1 MLSPV
6 EEIKSR
12 LNIVEFIQGYVR
24 LQKAG
29 VNFRANCPFH
39 SEKTP
44 SFYVTP
50 SRQMWHCFGCNKGG
64 DIFQFLMEI
73 EGHDFPEAL
82 KLLATR
88 AGIAITR
95 EDPRIRS
102 ERNRLYDVN
111 EEAAR
116 IFQQCFSSHTGAKE
130 YIAQRGL
137 TSDTVA
143 QFRVGFAP
151 QSWDFLLNA
160 LVKKGFTKE
169 EIEHAGLAI
178 KNQEKGSWYDRFRSR
193 IMFPIADASGRV
205 IGFGGRIV
213 DFSPEAHKGTTSSS
227 TGVID
232 GEPSFVKATEGQ
244 AKYINTPQTMVYD
257 KSSVLYGFDKAKQ
270 DIRGHNQVVLV
281 EGYMDCVMSHQAG
294 VTHTV
299 AVSGTALTSR
309 QLQMLKRLC
318 DTMICS
324 FDTDAAGESAT
335 RRSLALAS
343 EFDFERKVAHI
354 HTGKDPADAVRE
366 NPQLWREAVEQAKPV
381 VDFYVEKAFGEHDPA
396 TPIGKKAIADMV
408 LPFVTDLFDAIQQ
421 DHWVKQLAR
430 RLDVSEESIRSELG
444 RRPGLVG
451 TYQSGSSGSASSNLR
466 TQPNEDS
473 GAYTGSQ
480 HREGRRELL
489 EEKFLTLCAMVPEA
503 VRERELKDHHIV
515 FRSAEKQNLFALVGF
530 PASPGVVQSPSMV
543 QDLEMF
549 KFKSEVIG
557 RDIQNA
563 EQEFLVCKRE
573 LEKECIKEKMQERQ
587 IEIAQKEKEGN
598 HTAVED
604 LVKTMANLN
613 KILTQLSA
621 S

>member
-12 LNIVEFIQGYVR
+12 LDIVEFIQGYVR

-29 VNFRANCPFH
+29 INFRANCPFH
-39 SEKTP
+39 GEKTP
-44 SFYVTP
+44 SFFVTP
-50 SRQMWHCFGCNKGG
+50 SRQIWHCFGCGKGG
-64 DIFQFLMEI
+64 DIFQFIMEM

-88 AGIAITR
+88 AGVMLTR

-102 ERNRLYDVN
+102 ERNRLYDIN

-116 IFQQCFSSHTGAKE
+116 IFQQCFSTHAGAKE
-130 YIAQRGL
+130 YITQRGL
-137 TSDTVA
+137 TSETVA
-143 QFRVGFAP
+143 KFRVGFAP

-160 LVKKGFTKE
+160 LTKKGFTKE
-169 EIEHAGLAI
+169 DIEHAGVVI

-193 IMFPIADASGRV
+193 IMFPITDGAGRV
-205 IGFGGRIV
+205 IGFGGRIFAE
-213 DFSPEAHKGTTSSS
+213 DLKIKNNESGGSEAYAQ
-227 TGVID
+227 
-232 GEPSFVKATEGQ
+232 ATEGQ
-244 AKYINTPQTMVYD
+244 AKYINTPQTMIYD

-270 DIRGHNQVVLV
+270 DIRVKNRVVLV

-294 VTHTV
+294 VAHTV

-343 EFDFERKVAHI
+343 EFDFERRVAHI

-366 NPQLWREAVEQAKPV
+366 NPILWCDAVEQAKPV
-381 VDFYVEKAFGEHDPA
+381 VDFYVEKAFAEFDPA
-396 TPIGKKAIADMV
+396 TALGKKAIADMV
-408 LPFVTDLFDAIQQ
+408 LPFIADLFDAIQQ
-421 DHWVKQLAR
+421 DHWTRQLAV
-430 RLDVSEESIRSELG
+430 RLNVSEESIRSELG

-451 TYQSGSSGSASSNLR
+451 TSQGGRDSAV
-466 TQPNEDS
+466 S
-473 GAYTGSQ
+473 GARAQTSDGVGTEGQYK
-480 HREGRRELL
+480 EGRRELL

-503 VRERELKDHHIV
+503 MRERELKEHHII
-515 FRSAEKQNLFALVGF
+515 FRSAEKQNFFALMMMPPTSDVESS
-530 PASPGVVQSPSMV
+530 ASVVH
-543 QDLEMF
+543 DLEMF

-557 RDIQNA
+557 SDIA
-563 EQEFLVCKRE
+563 HIDQEFLICKRE

-587 IEIAQKEKEGN
+587 EEIAQKEKEGSYA
-598 HTAVED
+598 AVAD
-604 LVKTMANLN
+604 LLKDTANLH
-613 KILTQLSA
+613 KILKQLSV

>member
-1 MLSPV
+1 MPSPT

-12 LNIVEFIQGYVR
+12 LDIVEFIQGYVR

-39 SEKTP
+39 TEKTP

-50 SRQMWHCFGCNKGG
+50 SRQMWHCFGCSKGG
-64 DIFQFLMEI
+64 DILQFLMEI

-82 KLLATR
+82 KLLASR
-88 AGIAITR
+88 AGIALTR

-102 ERNRLYDVN
+102 ERNRLYDIN

-116 IFQQCFSSHTGAKE
+116 IFQQCFSAHAGAKE
-130 YIAQRGL
+130 YMAQRGV
-137 TSDTVA
+137 TSETIA
-143 QFRVGFAP
+143 KFRVGFAM
-151 QSWDFLLNA
+151 QSWDFLFNA
-160 LVKKGFTKE
+160 LVKKSFTKE

-193 IMFPIADASGRV
+193 IMFPIADTSGRV
-205 IGFGGRIV
+205 IGFGGRIFQPQLEV
-213 DFSPEAHKGTTSSS
+213 GNQKSEIA
-227 TGVID
+227 
-232 GEPSFVKATEGQ
+232 E
-244 AKYINTPQTMVYD
+244 AKYLNTPQTIVYD

-270 DIRGHNQVVLV
+270 DIRTRNQVVLV

-318 DTMICS
+318 DSIICS

-343 EFDFERKVAHI
+343 EFDFERRVAHI
-354 HTGKDPADAVRE
+354 HTGKDPADAVQE

-381 VDFYVEKAFGEHDPA
+381 VDFYVEKAFNEHDPTTA
-396 TPIGKKAIADMV
+396 VGKKAIADMV
-408 LPFVTDLFDAIQQ
+408 LPFVGDLFDAIQQ
-421 DHWVKQLAR
+421 DHWVKLLAS

-444 RRPGLVG
+444 RRPGLAGSRQVGAPSVSGSGFSMQSDESSG
-451 TYQSGSSGSASSNLR
+451 TYAGSS
-466 TQPNEDS
+466 QK
-473 GAYTGSQ
+473 
-480 HREGRRELL
+480 EGRRELL

-503 VRERELKDHHIV
+503 MRERELKEHHII
-515 FRSAEKQNLFALVGF
+515 FRSAEKQNLFALITFSAG
-530 PASPGVVQSPSMV
+530 SDIGLLPSVV

-557 RDIQNA
+557 RDIHNV
-563 EQEFLVCKRE
+563 EQEFLVCKRQ
-573 LEKECIKEKMQERQ
+573 LEQECIKEKMQERQ
-587 IEIAQKEKEGN
+587 IEIAQKEKEGSYE
-598 HTAVED
+598 AVTD
-604 LVKTMANLN
+604 LLKDMVSLN
-613 KILTQLSA
+613 KILKQLST

>member
-12 LNIVEFIQGYVR
+12 LDIVEFIQGYVR

-39 SEKTP
+39 TEKTP

-50 SRQMWHCFGCNKGG
+50 SRQMWHCFGCSKGG

-82 KLLATR
+82 KLLAAR
-88 AGIAITR
+88 AGIALTR

-102 ERNRLYDVN
+102 ERNRLYDIN

-116 IFQQCFSSHTGAKE
+116 IFQQCFSAHMGAKE
-130 YIAQRGL
+130 YMAQRGV
-137 TSDTVA
+137 TSETIA
-143 QFRVGFAP
+143 KFRVGFAP

-160 LVKKGFTKE
+160 LVKKSFTKE

-205 IGFGGRIV
+205 IGFGGRI
-213 DFSPEAHKGTTSSS
+213 FLPETKSDDPAFNLQSQVSS
-227 TGVID
+227 V
-232 GEPSFVKATEGQ
+232 
-244 AKYINTPQTMVYD
+244 KYINTPQTMLYD

-270 DIRGHNQVVLV
+270 DIRTHNQVVLV

-343 EFDFERKVAHI
+343 EFDFERRVAHI

-366 NPQLWREAVEQAKPV
+366 NSQLWREAVEQAKPV

-396 TPIGKKAIADMV
+396 TPVGKKAIAGIV
-408 LPFVTDLFDAIQQ
+408 LPLVGDLFDAIQQ
-421 DHWVKQLAR
+421 DHWIKQLAS

-444 RRPGLVG
+444 RRPGLAG
-451 TYQSGSSGSASSNLR
+451 TPQMGMSSFSASGSSMQLDESSGMRAGS
-466 TQPNEDS
+466 
-473 GAYTGSQ
+473 SQ
-480 HREGRRELL
+480 KEGRRELL
-489 EEKFLTLCAMVPEA
+489 EEKFLTLCAMIPEA
-503 VRERELKDHHIV
+503 MRARELKEHHII
-515 FRSAEKQNLFALVGF
+515 FRSAEKQNLFALVISSADSDA
-530 PASPGVVQSPSMV
+530 ASSPSAV

-549 KFKSEVIG
+549 KFKSEVMG
-557 RDIQNA
+557 RDIHNA
-563 EQEFLVCKRE
+563 EQEFFVCKRQ
-573 LEKECIKEKMQERQ
+573 LEQECIKEKMQERQ
-587 IEIAQKEKEGN
+587 IEIAQKEKEGSRE
-598 HTAVED
+598 AVTD
-604 LVKTMANLN
+604 LLKDMVSLN
-613 KILTQLSA
+613 KILKQLSA